1 MSVTN
6 QPPAPGAPGAASSA
20 KQGKVDDYQIMQ
32 HVGEFTRSAATRAAS
47 ALNVVLIIFIGLMS
61 LALFWVVATMIGLI

>member
-6 QPPAPGAPGAASSA
+6 QPPGPGAAPTA
-20 KQGKVDDYQIMQ
+20 NQGKVDDYNVVR
-32 HVGEFTRSAATRAAS
+32 HVGEFTRSAATHAAS
-47 ALNVVLIIFIGLMS
+47 TLNVILVIFIGLVS